1 MMISEMKLKKAIFF
15 DRDGTLNVDT
25 GYVHNWENFVWI
37 PGARKAIKL
46 ANKMD
51 YLVFVVTNQS
61 GIGRGYY
68 TEQVVNKL
76 HNRMNNDLAGLNARI
91 DGFEFCPHHPDEAR
105 SEYKITCDCRK
116 PAPGMILK
124 LLEKWQIDPTQSL
137 MIGDNETDVAAAQA
151 ANVEGHLF
159 VQGNLHDFLKPLLQ
173 SPN

>member
-1 MMISEMKLKKAIFF
+1 MISEMGLKKAIFF

-46 ANKMD
+46 AKKMD

-68 TEQVVNKL
+68 TEQEVNQL
-76 HNRMNNDLAGLNARI
+76 HNLMNADLEGLNARI
-91 DGFEFCPHHPDEAR
+91 DGFEFCPHHPKEAR
-105 SEYKITCDCRK
+105 SGYKIACNCRK

-137 MIGDNETDVAAAQA
+137 MIGDSETDVAAAKA
-151 ANVEGHLF
+151 ANLEGHLF
-159 VQGNLHDFLKPLLQ
+159 RRGNLHDFLEPLLQ